1 MITIQTLQGTGIV
14 KIESTPPRAQVS
26 IDGEYYGV
34 TPITIKDV
42 EEGTHHYSLSYPGLQ
57 EHQGSVFVSHGQLC
71 FNNVDLHTGIVD
83 STCPT
88 ALYNSNPM
96 THAESPDNIGN
107 IGNIGNIQSMQAPSP
122 IPTPIPTPIPG
133 YIIISQSTVIW
144 GLIGVLATI
153 LIYDYI
159 RKR

>member
-1 MITIQTLQGTGIV
+1 MITVQTLQGTGVI
-14 KIESTPPRAQVS
+14 KIDSTPFGAQVS

-42 EEGTHHYSLSYPGLQ
+42 EEGAHHYSLSYPGLQ
-57 EHQGSVFVSHGQLC
+57 EHQGSIFVSHGQLC
-71 FNNVDLHTGIVD
+71 FNKVDLHTGIVD

-88 ALYNSNPM
+88 AFVGSPTTY
-96 THAESPDNIGN
+96 AESPIGVRN
-107 IGNIGNIQSMQAPSP
+107 ATNSNMLSGFGLQSMQAPS
-122 IPTPIPTPIPG
+122 PIPG

-144 GLIGVLATI
+144 GLIGALVTI
-153 LIYDYI
+153 LLYDYI